1 VHRLCP
7 HTRGAALTPPGV
19 TLIRM
24 VVVGFSRNLL
34 RPSAG
39 RESSRVSFIELFF
52 DLVFVFAVTQ
62 VSHVLV
68 DHTNATALLHTVILT
83 AAVWLVWINT
93 TWALN
98 WLNPELG
105 WVRGLIIVLMLLGL
119 LVSTAIPEAF
129 AGRAMLF
136 AGALVLMEL
145 GRTVFT
151 ALAFARFRPDHAM
164 NFVRITVW
172 LAASSVFWIWGAF
185 VSPDLQVWFWL
196 AAIAT
201 YTAGPPV
208 RFWVPGMGSSQ
219 MDSWDIS
226 GEHMAERV
234 GLFFILALGES
245 ILVTGSSFSEGT
257 INGTNIFA
265 LVTAFTSTVLL
276 WLLYFNHSQRG
287 GSEYLMRAA
296 QPGAVARLAYTYIP
310 LIMVLGVVLAAV
322 SEALMMKDPSG
333 PVSAWAAGLACGSFA
348 VYMIGNALFRRA
360 VGGKWL
366 ISHALGALALV
377 ALFPLHPL
385 LSALQLGW
393 LVNGV
398 TILVVIA
405 DEVVWRRRPTAG
417 VHRMTKR
424 AV

>member
-1 VHRLCP
+1 
-7 HTRGAALTPPGV
+7 
-19 TLIRM
+19 M
-24 VVVGFSRNLL
+24 VAVGFSRNLL
-34 RPSAG
+34 RPSVG
-39 RESSRVSFIELFF
+39 REASRVSFIELFF

-62 VSHVLV
+62 VSHLLV
-68 DHTNATALLHTVILT
+68 DHTDVTALLHTVILT
-83 AAVWLVWINT
+83 AAVWWVWINT

-98 WLNPELG
+98 WLNPENG
-105 WVRGLIIVLMLLGL
+105 WIRGLIIVLMLLGL
-119 LVSTAIPEAF
+119 LVSTSIPEAF
-129 AGRAMLF
+129 SGRAMLF

-164 NFVRITVW
+164 NFARIAVW
-172 LAASSVFWIWGAF
+172 QAASAVFWVWGAF
-185 VSPDLQVWFWL
+185 VSPDMQVWLWL
-196 AAIAT
+196 AAIVT
-201 YTAGPPV
+201 YAAGPPV
-208 RFWVPGMGSSQ
+208 RFWLPWMGGSD

-226 GEHMAERV
+226 GEHMSERV

-257 INGTNIFA
+257 INGVNIFA

-287 GSEYLMRAA
+287 GTEYLMSAA

-322 SEALMMKDPSG
+322 AEALMMKDPSG

-348 VYMIGNALFRRA
+348 IYMIGNALFRRA

-366 ISHALGALALV
+366 VSHALGALALV

-385 LSALQLGW
+385 FSALQLGW